1 MPNSVWQSET
11 FLTLIQS
18 LQSLEYLLSEIGK
31 HADAYFPI
39 SYCVLQSVLS
49 QFSSY
54 QLYVFEMA
62 FISQKPWQLHHL
74 HSIHSLL
81 ICSTDRLQRQN
92 MHWQYLPARSPHLIK
107 FVSH

>member
-1 MPNSVWQSET
+1 MPNSVWRSET

-39 SYCVLQSVLS
+39 SYCVFQSVLS

-54 QLYVFEMA
+54 LLYILDRALTLQRPSQRHHPHSTHYQLT
-62 FISQKPWQLHHL
+62 
-74 HSIHSLL
+74 
-81 ICSTDRLQRQN
+81 CSTNHQQRQN
-92 MHWQYLPARSPHLIK
+92 MHWQYLQEG
-107 FVSH
+107 